1 MMIFLRKFI
10 FCVVFIAAITMSA
23 FSQTASNTGSTS
35 IAMLNYL
42 ATQTRIVNGS
52 KDNRL
57 VLEEIYNKL
66 INNTNPSIID
76 ETTQDYLLTLL
87 NSIESFRMLTIQRE
101 RLQYIFENEQA
112 QAITQAL
119 PNPLYLLGTRDK
131 SPLSLI
137 ATTVAMT
144 IDSIFKFQSAQNNAQ
159 MEFLKNNWELD
170 DNESAALHNMRTKAL
185 SYMIDIARSYKLA
198 MSDTLNEQSID
209 NFVKYTQDENLQRRR
224 QALENNRSLYG
235 KYGPYWLVL
244 AETYYDLEMYREC
257 ITAVQE
263 YEKIRSLVLR
273 KDYDFARLIPKII
286 MAISNVYG
294 TNATYLNQTKEYL
307 DKLIT
312 NTTDADWALR
322 YFAAQTYIS
331 MASTSDRRSNLTAAY
346 NLLMGNVTYLS
357 KEQEA
362 LLAAYIAPIDETIPR
377 GTTKEKEKKIKKMIS
392 ELKKQRKTELPPMH
406 EGLLMNYQVL
416 FALFQELNT
425 AAAEIK
431 RVNAIVDK
439 AFVNPQ
445 LRHQYF
451 SEPLVMDNITLTHDG
466 SFDTLDLVV
475 PAVYLDEN
483 TKYPIDI
490 LDKEGNSILG
500 PRLRVSAFAI
510 DIPGF
515 IEKVK
520 GKFSD
525 VSYKISS
532 VKRNI
537 TTSLNDYMATI
548 YLYIKNIKFDK
559 KEKYEIIIYLINGE
573 LVTELHFEKK
583 AGENKI
589 YSSNMEQHEKSYYDK

>member
-1 MMIFLRKFI
+1 MIFLRKFI

-57 VLEEIYNKL
+57 VLEDIYNKL

-170 DNESAALHNMRTKAL
+170 DKEAAALHDMRTKAL

-224 QALENNRSLYG
+224 QSLENNRALYG

-257 ITAVQE
+257 MTAVQE
-263 YEKIRSLVLR
+263 YEKISSLILR

-294 TNATYLNQTKEYL
+294 TNATYLSQTKEYL
-307 DKLIT
+307 DKLIA

-331 MASTSDRRSNLTAAY
+331 MAGASDRRSHLTSAY
-346 NLLMGNVTYLS
+346 DILVGVITYLS
-357 KEQEA
+357 KEQEQ
-362 LLAAYIAPIDETIPR
+362 LLAAYIAPINETIPR
-377 GTTKEKEKKIKKMIS
+377 GTAKEKEKQIKTMIKK
-392 ELKKQRKTELPPMH
+392 LKDARKKELPPLH
-406 EGLLMNYQVL
+406 EGLLISYQTL
-416 FALFQELNT
+416 IEIMKELNT
-425 AAAEIK
+425 SQRDRDRI
-431 RVNAIVDK
+431 NAIVDK
-439 AFVNPQ
+439 SFVNPQ

-451 SEPLVMDNITLTHDG
+451 SEPLVMDNVKLSHDG
-466 SFDTLDLVV
+466 LFDSLDLDI
-475 PAVYLDEN
+475 PAVYLTEN
-483 TKYPIDI
+483 GAIVFTIFDTHDNYFEAPNYQVSLITVERK
-490 LDKEGNSILG
+490 KNSPLTEYI
-500 PRLRVSAFAI
+500 
-510 DIPGF
+510 
-515 IEKVK
+515 
-520 GKFSD
+520 
-525 VSYKISS
+525 
-532 VKRNI
+532 
-537 TTSLNDYMATI
+537 ATLYI
-548 YLYIKNIKFDK
+548 YLNYNLKFDK
-559 KEKYEIIIYLINGE
+559 KEKYEIIIYVINGE

-589 YSSNMEQHEKSYYDK
+589 YASNMEQHEKSYYDK